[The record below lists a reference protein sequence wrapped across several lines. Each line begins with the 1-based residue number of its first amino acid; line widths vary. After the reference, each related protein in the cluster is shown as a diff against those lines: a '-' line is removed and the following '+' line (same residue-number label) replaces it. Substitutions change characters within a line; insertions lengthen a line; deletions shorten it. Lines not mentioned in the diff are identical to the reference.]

1 MPHGQ
6 LRWPPPRQ
14 PRGQGAWTERGRASS
29 HHRPSPPLPFARGP
43 HFSFR
48 PHSGNLLGAGPQ
60 HPKLFHHKGLRS
72 LPEAPASLGAR
83 GRTEGARRPLGS
95 GLRPVSSGSR
105 RPGPPQQ
112 TPSPRPPAGKPAP
125 AHLAPQKR
133 RLLPD
138 LRVRAVC
145 PSPSPRSRT
154 LSIPRVRP
162 SPYTS
167 RKPCPVPRPLLGAL
181 ALSAGAQA
189 SYAREQRSCSLPLS
203 FSLREPARRR
213 RRVNTCLLTGRRSR
227 AAPSSP
233 KGGEQHGGGGGA
245 GSTRVL
251 TGPAER

>member
-125 AHLAPQKR
+125 AHLAPRKR

-138 LRVRAVC
+138 LRARAVC
-145 PSPSPRSRT
+145 PSESVPPPRRGAE
-154 LSIPRVRP
+154 
-162 SPYTS
+162 
-167 RKPCPVPRPLLGAL
+167 PCPSLESGPVLTPLENPARSPGRSWEHWPSLRVPRPATLGNR
-181 ALSAGAQA
+181 GA
-189 SYAREQRSCSLPLS
+189 ARFLFPSLCGNLHV
-203 FSLREPARRR
+203 E
-213 RRVNTCLLTGRRSR
+213 
-227 AAPSSP
+227 
-233 KGGEQHGGGGGA
+233 GA
-245 GSTRVL
+245 G
-251 TGPAER
+251 